1 MVYYMERD
9 YGGCQKMDVDR
20 IRYYQTTEALKVEDF
35 VSDCGDGILV
45 KKCNMINEVPIG
57 RVLGHPRGTEIVV
70 GDRIGVKSIWEF
82 DRLRE
87 KIIIDGDLY
96 VIGTEYKFI
105 DCMISGGSVEEYYRR
120 CEEERKIGE
129 KIQKLKIKRDNLW
142 RFHG

>member
-9 YGGCQKMDVDR
+9 YGGCQKMGVDR
-20 IRYYQTTEALKVEDF
+20 IRYYQTTEALEDGDF
-35 VSDCGDGILV
+35 VSDCGDGIQV
-45 KKCNMINEVPIG
+45 KKCNMVDMVPLGRIRFLTYQSEVNALDMVAI
-57 RVLGHPRGTEIVV
+57 E
-70 GDRIGVKSIWEF
+70 SIWEF
-82 DRLRE
+82 GRLME
-87 KIIIDGDLY
+87 NIVIDGDLY

-129 KIQKLKIKRDNLW
+129 KIQKLKIERDNLW